1 MTQESMP
8 AGNFNSQEALAAFLH
23 QQQMA
28 SNKTSQPDQRWFGVE
43 WNEGNPS
50 GNGPPPHNQNQTSSS
65 NLEAPNFNASAQPV
79 SYPSGLHTS
88 NNQAAWSQ
96 PGAGHSSA
104 GHSNY
109 RSEQPTIEA
118 LSAEIAALL
127 TLPGTSIS
135 QINSLQ
141 ALLMGNGAGGNMN
154 NISAAQ
160 RQHFAP
166 KVPSG
171 NQNNSNWLRGGDD
184 SAGGGYGSDG
194 TQGYVNAGVPTD
206 PWLHP
211 LSGSNG
217 GISRLSGLRR
227 TSGGGDDSA
236 PGSPGPGA
244 RNAVMN
250 NSPWSGT
257 LAGLNGD
264 TFTSGMGSP
273 SVPGRQH
280 SLYKV
285 CVKTIV
291 LKGSCVCVLL
301 GLFCHVTNNGGT
313 QFGQSVWQELMT
325 GLVH

>member
-1 MTQESMP
+1 MAQEAMP

-28 SNKTSQPDQRWFGVE
+28 SNRSAQPDQRWFGVE

-50 GNGPPPHNQNQTSSS
+50 GNGPPSHNQNQSSGS
-65 NLEAPNFNASAQPV
+65 NLEVPSFSASAHPA

-127 TLPGTSIS
+127 TLPGTSVS

-141 ALLMGNGAGGNMN
+141 ALLMGNASGTSMN
-154 NISAAQ
+154 SNVSAAQ

-184 SAGGGYGSDG
+184 SAGGGYGGDG
-194 TQGYVNAGVPTD
+194 MQGYVNAGVPTD

-227 TSGGGDDSA
+227 TSGGGEDSA

-244 RNAVMN
+244 RNVVMN

-264 TFTSGMGSP
+264 AFTSGMGSP

-285 CVKTIV
+285 CVNNSEYKWKERVFCFWLVFRVTSDGCLLQIV
-291 LKGSCVCVLL
+291 
-301 GLFCHVTNNGGT
+301 
-313 QFGQSVWQELMT
+313 
-325 GLVH
+325 